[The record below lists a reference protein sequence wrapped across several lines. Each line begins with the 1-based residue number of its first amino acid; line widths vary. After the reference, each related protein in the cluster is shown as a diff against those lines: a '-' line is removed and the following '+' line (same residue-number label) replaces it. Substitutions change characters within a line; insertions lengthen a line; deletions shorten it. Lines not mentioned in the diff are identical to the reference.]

1 MLQIQAEFTLEDL
14 EGRLRIHIAAF
25 RRPTNAY
32 AVFGFADYTGLPTYV
47 LEDLEGSLRIRI
59 ARLVMNASP

>member
-1 MLQIQAEFTLEDL
+1 V
-14 EGRLRIHIAAF
+14 F

-47 LEDLEGSLRIRI
+47 LEDLEGRLRIRI